1 MPGQS
6 SHSHRAKPVKACSSQ
21 VLPKPEHTVS
31 QSCPVPAAC
40 IFTNVGRVKMQLGH
54 GESIRQTSMSSTIT
68 LETLL
73 LLVSLVSRPP
83 KAPKQ
88 HFVHLMPAPTQKAHS
103 PKISEQWSGSAA
115 PWCNHHAWTASEF
128 FPWWRCYTMNPWQ
141 DTPKGSFQGQSYYS
155 LDFFLETHSWKEND
169 QNFLNKNASGSPRC
183 KHLER
188 QVFVTSFPCVCRYV
202 FILRLPTPTRRSE
215 AVYGGLLLACCHAV
229 Q

>member
-1 MPGQS
+1 
-6 SHSHRAKPVKACSSQ
+6 
-21 VLPKPEHTVS
+21 
-31 QSCPVPAAC
+31 
-40 IFTNVGRVKMQLGH
+40 MQLGH

-68 LETLL
+68 SLETLL
-73 LLVSLVSRPP
+73 LLVSRPP
-83 KAPKQ
+83 KAA
-88 HFVHLMPAPTQKAHS
+88 FCAPDASTHS
-103 PKISEQWSGSAA
+103 ESTFTKVDIRTMIWISRTMMQSSR
-115 PWCNHHAWTASEF
+115 CRVVNYAWNNLSTNGGVFPQFPTEA
-128 FPWWRCYTMNPWQ
+128 FPWWRCYTMNPWR
-141 DTPKGSFQGQSYYS
+141 DTPKGSFQGHSYYS

-215 AVYGGLLLACCHAV
+215 AVYGGLLLACCHSV